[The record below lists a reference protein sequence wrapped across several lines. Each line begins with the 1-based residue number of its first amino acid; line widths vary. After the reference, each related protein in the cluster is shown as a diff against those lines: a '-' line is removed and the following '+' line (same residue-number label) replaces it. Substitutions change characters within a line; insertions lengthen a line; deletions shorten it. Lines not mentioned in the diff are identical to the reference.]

1 MGIAVEPDFV
11 LEEIERVIRDEGL
24 SAWGASGRIFDS
36 GVSPRTRSTLY
47 YHARKIFALVA
58 SETDPEV
65 RAAVQRLLAGEDVLV
80 KKALARDVALVL
92 KRYGH
97 EWYQHPRA
105 AVLFRLKCD

>member
-1 MGIAVEPDFV
+1 MGIAVEPDFD

-24 SAWGASGRIFDS
+24 SAWVAAGRIFDMGES
-36 GVSPRTRSTLY
+36 HRSRSTLY
-47 YHARKIFALVA
+47 YHARKIFARVE

-65 RAAVQRLLAGEDVLV
+65 RAAVRHLLEGEDVLV
-80 KKALARDVALVL
+80 KKALVPDVALVL

-105 AVLFRLKCD
+105 AVLFRLKRD